1 MKKWILI
8 EFLNERIK
16 AVDLAVSERIGKGE
30 KANDLEVFDWKKQAF
45 EEVLDF
51 VKDYEKNKIA

>member
-16 AVDLAVSERIGKGE
+16 AVDLAVSERINKGE